1 MFKDSLR
8 MIMKIYLRI
17 KFSLIPCW
25 QFVCTKI
32 SRHPRSH
39 LIFNDSFL
47 DKDAKDSFNVTTNT
61 VLFFIIGDLMPYSKV
76 SGRFLILVIEGM
88 SNGGSLTFLPTDRRT
103 NFYSH
108 AYHVQLCRST
118 SLISCRSA
126 RADFLHHLRFLTP
139 SHAFLLFHPAH
150 FLPSPANRS
159 ALVTITSRSSLL
171 SFPLVVIAPDSYGI
185 SFPWP
190 RKKVF

>member
-1 MFKDSLR
+1 MR
-8 MIMKIYLRI
+8 RI
-17 KFSLIPCW
+17 HSTW
-25 QFVCTKI
+25 QQTQ
-32 SRHPRSH
+32 SS
-39 LIFNDSFL
+39 
-47 DKDAKDSFNVTTNT
+47 
-61 VLFFIIGDLMPYSKV
+61 IIANLMPYSKV
-76 SGRFLILVIEGM
+76 SVVVSWFQSSKGWATGDLLLSSCQLIGEQTFTPT
-88 SNGGSLTFLPTDRRT
+88 LTT
-103 NFYSH
+103 
-108 AYHVQLCRST
+108 VQLRGST

-150 FLPSPANRS
+150 FPPSPANRP